1 MILIAK
7 SVSRGVKDAHID
19 IMHKKMFSGGG
30 AKEKWE
36 PEQITGRLK
45 SLEKRH
51 VSHETI
57 YRFLFA
63 GKAVGVGAMLKKL

>member
-1 MILIAK
+1 
-7 SVSRGVKDAHID
+7 VGV
-19 IMHKKMFSGGG
+19 

-63 GKAVGVGAMLKKL
+63 GKAVGAMLKKL